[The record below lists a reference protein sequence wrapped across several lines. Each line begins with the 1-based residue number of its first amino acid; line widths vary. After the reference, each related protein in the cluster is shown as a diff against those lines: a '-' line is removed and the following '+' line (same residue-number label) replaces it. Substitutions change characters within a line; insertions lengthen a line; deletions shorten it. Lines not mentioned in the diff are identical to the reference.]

1 MFLFRGKS
9 SHKRGAFREAYG
21 EIGSLRSFLKQ
32 GTPVLALTAT
42 VEKKSRERLV
52 KLLGLCS
59 LQIVDVSINNNYIW
73 FSVQKVKKGLSIF
86 NWLVDKIVE
95 HLENVPKTII
105 FCRSI
110 TDLSTVLSYLLMKLG
125 DRAYVNQGKSPSN
138 CLLGVYH
145 SNSPDELK
153 ERVKRSFKFD
163 DGPIRV
169 VLATSALSLGVNF
182 KDVRY
187 VIHYGPAPDL
197 RSHLQEAGRAGRDGR
212 QSFNVIYYHGQQLRL
227 CDKQMKNSIKV
238 STCLRVAFLKQFVDV
253 VDSLKDG
260 HDCCSICHQTCQC
273 SGEKCN
279 VDFPPFEKTV
289 DSEIAPNRERI
300 VNEEDV
306 SDLKLALHELQQKL
320 DCNIE
325 FPVLGNTEMAHG
337 FSDDVIDGI
346 VSDASHVFDVGYLIE
361 NHHISSLELARDII
375 EVFHELFEDFNISS
389 DNLFD
394 QSPNECLDTTNADS
408 YATPGHRN
416 VSENIL
422 FDDYFD
428 SGSSSGQD
436 EEVPVCEDELD
447 EVLSFATEG

>member
-42 VEKKSRERLV
+42 VEKKSREGLV
-52 KLLGLCS
+52 KLLGLRS
-59 LQIVDVSINNNYIW
+59 LQIVDVSINNKNIR

-86 NWLVDKIVE
+86 NWLVDKIAE
-95 HLENVPKTII
+95 HRENVPETII

-125 DRAYVNQGKSPSN
+125 DKAYLDQEKSPLN

-153 ERVKRSFKFD
+153 ERVKKSFKFD

-197 RSHLQEAGRAGRDGR
+197 RSHLQEAGRAGRDGKK
-212 QSFNVIYYHGQQLRL
+212 SFNVIFYHGQQLRL

-238 STCLRVAFLKQFVDV
+238 STCLRVAFLKQFVDAV
-253 VDSLKDG
+253 HSLKDG
-260 HDCCSICHQTCQC
+260 HDCCSICHQMCKC

-279 VDFPPFEKTV
+279 VNVPPFEETV
-289 DSEIAPNRERI
+289 VSEIAPDGERI
-300 VNEEDV
+300 ISEEDV
-306 SDLKLALHELQQKL
+306 SDLKLALHELQEKL

-325 FPVLGNTEMAHG
+325 FPVLGNKEMAHG
-337 FSDDVIDGI
+337 FSDAVIDGI
-346 VSDASHVFDVGYLIE
+346 VSDASHIFDVGYLIE
-361 NHHISSLELARDII
+361 NHHITSLPLARDII

-394 QSPNECLDTTNADS
+394 PSLSKGLDTTNADWHV
-408 YATPGHRN
+408 TPGHRDASE
-416 VSENIL
+416 VSI
-422 FDDYFD
+422 FDEYFD
-428 SGSSSGQD
+428 SESCSSQ
-436 EEVPVCEDELD
+436 EEEFPICEDELE

>member
-42 VEKKSRERLV
+42 VEKKSREGLV
-52 KLLGLCS
+52 KLLGLSS
-59 LQIVDVSINNNYIW
+59 LQIVDVSINNNNIR

-153 ERVKRSFKFD
+153 EHVKRSFKFD

-394 QSPNECLDTTNADS
+394 QSLNECLDRTNADS

-416 VSENIL
+416 VSENIM

>member
-42 VEKKSRERLV
+42 VEKKSREGLV

-59 LQIVDVSINNNYIW
+59 LQIVDVSINNNNIR

-153 ERVKRSFKFD
+153 EHVKRSFKFD

-187 VIHYGPAPDL
+187 VIHYGPASDL

-394 QSPNECLDTTNADS
+394 QSLNECLDRTNADS